1 MTRAEGSM
9 LQQLASEADVEALM
23 ASPGPAW
30 LLKHSNTCSI
40 SSGAYDEVQRFLAEH
55 PEHQVGVV
63 VVQTHR
69 PLSNHVSQRLKFVH
83 QSPQLFL
90 LKDGKVAWSAT
101 HWSIT
106 AEAMGAAVAAAG
118 TSA

>member
-1 MTRAEGSM
+1 MPPTT
-9 LQQLASEADVEALM
+9 LHLLAHESDVDALLN
-23 ASPGPAW
+23 APGTVW
-30 LLKHSNTCSI
+30 LFKHSNACSI
-40 SSGAYDEVQRFLAEH
+40 STAAHDEVARFLGDH
-55 PEHQVGVV
+55 PEQHAGMV

-90 LKDGKVAWSAT
+90 LKAGKVVWSAT

-106 AEAMGAAVAAAG
+106 ASAMESALTAG
-118 TSA
+118 